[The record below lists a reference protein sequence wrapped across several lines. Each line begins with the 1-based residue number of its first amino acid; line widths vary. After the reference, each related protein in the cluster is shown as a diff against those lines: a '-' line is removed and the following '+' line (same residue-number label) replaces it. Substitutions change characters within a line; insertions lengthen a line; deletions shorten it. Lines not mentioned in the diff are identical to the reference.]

1 MAQIKKRKNKN
12 ISDKEGKGG
21 GEIKS
26 KIKLK
31 CIRAKTFVV
40 YKQLVLGRL
49 EKRNKTQ
56 KQQFQDSCLLG
67 VEKM

>member
-21 GEIKS
+21 REIKS
-26 KIKLK
+26 EIKLK

-49 EKRNKTQ
+49 EKETSPKNTNFKIH
-56 KQQFQDSCLLG
+56 
-67 VEKM
+67 VY